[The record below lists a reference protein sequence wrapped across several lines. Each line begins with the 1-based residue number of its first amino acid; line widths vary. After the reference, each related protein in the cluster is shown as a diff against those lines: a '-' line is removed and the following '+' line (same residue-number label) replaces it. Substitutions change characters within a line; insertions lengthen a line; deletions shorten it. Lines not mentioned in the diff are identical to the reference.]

1 MKRVAVPPR
10 GTALPL
16 LMLAIAI
23 LPVPGPA
30 AFAQVSSPPSAAGTP
45 APAAYTIGPMDVLQV
60 SVWREPELTKDVT
73 VRFDGMV
80 TIPLL
85 GDVPAAGRTPSEVA
99 EALTKGLERYIQT
112 PRVTV
117 GVGQAVSARFYV
129 VGQVTRSGDFPLAG
143 RTTVLHAL
151 ALAGGFKD
159 FAKTAEI
166 IVVRQD
172 QTVVPVNFKRI
183 ADGTDTSQN
192 AVLRA
197 GDTLVVP

>member
-1 MKRVAVPPR
+1 MKHVAVPPR

-16 LMLAIAI
+16 LVLTMAI
-23 LPVPGPA
+23 LPGLGRA
-30 AFAQVSSPPSAAGTP
+30 AEAQEASAPP
-45 APAAYTIGPMDVLQV
+45 APGLLAPVAYTIGPMDVLQV

-85 GDVPAAGRTPSEVA
+85 GDVLAAGRTPSEVA
-99 EALTKGLERYIQT
+99 EALTRGLERFIQA

-129 VGQVTRSGDFPLAG
+129 VGQVTKSGDFPLAG

-166 IVVRQD
+166 ILVRQD
-172 QTVVPVNFKRI
+172 QSVVPVNFKRI

-192 AVLRA
+192 VVLRA

>member
-1 MKRVAVPPR
+1 MKRTAAPPW
-10 GTALPL
+10 GASLPALA
-16 LMLAIAI
+16 LALA
-23 LPVPGPA
+23 LVPA
-30 AFAQVSSPPSAAGTP
+30 AAAVANAQSSPDPSPDASPNRT
-45 APAAYTIGPMDVLQV
+45 YTIGPMDVLQV

-85 GDVPAAGRTPSEVA
+85 GDVQAGGRTPAEVA
-99 EALTKGLERYIQT
+99 ESLTKGLGRFIQA

-117 GVGQAVSARFYV
+117 GVGQAVSARFFV
-129 VGQVTRSGDFPLAG
+129 VGQVTRSGEYPLSG
-143 RTTVLHAL
+143 QTTVLHAL

-159 FAKTAEI
+159 FAKTADI
-166 IVVRQD
+166 ILVRQD

-183 ADGTDTSQN
+183 ADGRDTTQN
-192 AVLRA
+192 VVLRP